1 MSRPQNKKIR
11 TPRKIYLIVLICILG
26 AGICVFTLPTLLTW
40 EETPAQIPTSAVQP
54 EQFPVSVDPAHKII
68 NSSPEI
74 EAYFTEKT
82 PLLEAAAGN
91 SGNFF
96 VQLFHT
102 LALSIAN
109 APWYQN
115 LASVSGI
122 PTHTYVVINPGLRK
136 EQVALVFARALHWN
150 TSEQKSF
157 LAPRTDSTPSLSEGS
172 FAPGTYIVDSTA
184 DSSIIQTLVHNR
196 FSDDILQHYG
206 TTTQAI
212 VPLDQALTIASLI
225 QRETIGTKDMRLVS
239 GIIWNRIFAGMN
251 LQLDSTL
258 QYAKATKQSTALWW
272 PPVSPHDK
280 YIKSPYNT
288 YLNNGLP
295 PTPIASPSVEAVL
308 AALNPVKTD
317 CFFYFSDAQGNFHCS
332 QTYQQHKAL
341 IDRYY

>member
-1 MSRPQNKKIR
+1 MPRPHNKKIY
-11 TPRKIYLIVLICILG
+11 TSWKIPLIIFVCLLG

-40 EETPAQIPTSAVQP
+40 EETPAQTPTSAVQP
-54 EQFPVSVDPAHKII
+54 EQFPISVDPIHKTIK
-68 NSSPEI
+68 NSPEI

-82 PLLEAAAGN
+82 SALEAAAGD
-91 SGNFF
+91 SDNFF

-122 PTHTYVVINPGLRK
+122 PTHSFIVINPGLRK

-150 TSEQKSF
+150 TIEQKSF

-172 FAPGTYIVDSTA
+172 FAPGTYIVDSSA
-184 DSSIIQTLVHNR
+184 DSSTIQSLVQNR
-196 FSDDILQHYG
+196 FSTDILQHYG

-225 QRETIGTKDMRLVS
+225 QRETIGTKDMRLIS

-272 PPVSPHDK
+272 PPVSPRDK

-308 AALNPVKTD
+308 ATLNPIKTD
-317 CFFYFSDAQGNFHCS
+317 CLFYFHDSQGNFHCS
-332 QTYQQHKAL
+332 KTYEQHKAL
-341 IDRYY
+341 IDKYY